1 MCYVFFFN
9 KILQKTD
16 IGKFENF
23 FFYIFFFLSQILQI
37 VNFNNCLPKIL
48 EIASFHVVLY
58 FFFLLIVA
66 FCALFNGSFRRCEV
80 EFRWKVDTWI
90 EICNPFR
97 SSMGQPTTRCSN
109 YSYVSIVHQQSV
121 NSKKIKQFIIQILAP
136 TIYQPVKATMA
147 VDQNGN

>member
-1 MCYVFFFN
+1 MFFFLIKFCRKQILEN
-9 KILQKTD
+9 LKIS
-16 IGKFENF
+16 FS
-23 FFYIFFFLSQILQI
+23 IFFFLSQILQI

-66 FCALFNGSFRRCEV
+66 FRALFNGSFRRCEV

>member
-1 MCYVFFFN
+1 MFFFLIKFCRKRILEN
-9 KILQKTD
+9 LKIS
-16 IGKFENF
+16 FS
-23 FFYIFFFLSQILQI
+23 IFFFLSQILQI

-66 FCALFNGSFRRCEV
+66 FRALFNGSFRRCEV